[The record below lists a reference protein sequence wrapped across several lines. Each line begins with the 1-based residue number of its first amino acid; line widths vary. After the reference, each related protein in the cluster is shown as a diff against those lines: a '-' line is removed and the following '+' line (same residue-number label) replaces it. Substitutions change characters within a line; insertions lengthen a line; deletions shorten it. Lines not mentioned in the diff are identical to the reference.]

1 MPQIDQ
7 NDQIDGIE
15 KIDGIEVI
23 SRRGRQHS
31 SKQCPKQVANQ
42 KAAVNIEHLS
52 KLGRAHLP
60 RVAESAKLLS
70 SVWFGVNG
78 LV

>member
-31 SKQCPKQVANQ
+31 SKQCPKQAANQ
-42 KAAVNIEHLS
+42 KAAVNIENSS

-60 RVAESAKLLS
+60 GVAESAKLLS
-70 SVWFGVNG
+70 LVWIGVHG